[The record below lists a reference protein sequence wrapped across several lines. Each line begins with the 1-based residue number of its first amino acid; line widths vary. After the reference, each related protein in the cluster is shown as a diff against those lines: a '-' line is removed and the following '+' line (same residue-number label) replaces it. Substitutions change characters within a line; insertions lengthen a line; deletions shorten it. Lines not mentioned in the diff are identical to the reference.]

1 MNKKYK
7 DISYLRRYIDG
18 ELSAKEMYDLER
30 MAHQNEML
38 VDILLG
44 LEYEKSHRLPDN
56 LPELQRRIRA
66 RVRPVAIGKPWPW
79 TKWAI
84 AASFFIAVLGATFYL
99 TKDRLEK
106 NSTDQL
112 SG

>member
-44 LEYEKSHRLPDN
+44 
-56 LPELQRRIRA
+56 
-66 RVRPVAIGKPWPW
+66 
-79 TKWAI
+79 
-84 AASFFIAVLGATFYL
+84 
-99 TKDRLEK
+99 
-106 NSTDQL
+106 
-112 SG
+112 